1 MTFGTFMDAPGD
13 FQLFTREDALKIGG
27 FDEDMMLGWHC
38 DSNLNKRLM
47 MLNGKTNDASN
58 YLDGFHCDHTRQV
71 TPMHK
76 SGSKS
81 NDLK

>member
-1 MTFGTFMDAPGD
+1 MA
-13 FQLFTREDALKIGG
+13 K
-27 FDEDMMLGWHC
+27 
-38 DSNLNKRLM
+38 LM
-47 MLNGKTNDASN
+47 MPQN

-81 NDLK
+81 NDLNKFVLELQAPGG